1 MPLAT
6 MACPGGG
13 KLQLKSQL
21 KQRTSANSEVIYSL
35 RVGVLHT
42 GAATN
47 RHQDA
52 PSLQREVRT

>member
-1 MPLAT
+1 MPLSA
-6 MACPGGG
+6 MAWLGSS
-13 KLQLKSQL
+13 KLQLRFQL
-21 KQRTSANSEVIYSL
+21 KQRISANPEVIYSL

-42 GAATN
+42 GAATI